1 MNLIGFFRVDRIAFS
16 RSLSTTSSIIEKDWP
31 PLEECV
37 QYKYC
42 IIRQYLQKFEW
53 ESDERD
59 ETFYVR
65 YSSPEDEDEY
75 IAPRTFAFK
84 PSSLKKFVE
93 IARTSRGYDMDV
105 VGEPVPGFM
114 RSPFNVYKKKTI
126 EEYLNYAVEL
136 AINHINSKTVKVYKH
151 VDTLKVID
159 TCHRLLLLTFTAQE
173 TTVKEVE
180 MEKEFAAKTF
190 LAAIYAPAACPET
203 FQLEECFLKPEGPAP
218 WKYVELNDQSFDMQ
232 SLALGD

>member
-1 MNLIGFFRVDRIAFS
+1 M
-16 RSLSTTSSIIEKDWP
+16 SSVMEKDWP

-59 ETFYVR
+59 ETCYEH
-65 YSSPEDEDEY
+65 YSSSEDEDG
-75 IAPRTFAFK
+75 APRIFAFK
-84 PSSLKKFVE
+84 PTSLRKFVE
-93 IARTSRGYDMDV
+93 IARTSRGYDMDA

-126 EEYLNYAVEL
+126 EEYAEYLNYAVEL
-136 AINHINSKTVKVYKH
+136 AINHINSKTGKVYKH

-159 TCHRLLLLTFTAQE
+159 TRHRLLLLTFTAHE
-173 TTVKEVE
+173 TAAKEVE
-180 MEKEFAAKTF
+180 MKKDFAAENF
-190 LAAIYAPAACPET
+190 LAAVYAPAACPET
-203 FQLEECFLKPEGPAP
+203 FLLEECFLKPEGPAP
-218 WKYVELNDQSFDMQ
+218 WKYVELNDQC
-232 SLALGD
+232 

>member
-1 MNLIGFFRVDRIAFS
+1 M
-16 RSLSTTSSIIEKDWP
+16 SSVMEKDWP

-59 ETFYVR
+59 ETFYETC
-65 YSSPEDEDEY
+65 YSEDEEDEY
-75 IAPRTFAFK
+75 VAPRTFAFK

-93 IARTSRGYDMDV
+93 IARTSRGYDMDA

-114 RSPFNVYKKKTI
+114 RDPFNVYKKKTI
-126 EEYLNYAVEL
+126 EEYAEYLNYAVQL
-136 AINHINSKTVKVYKH
+136 AINHINSKTGKVYKH

-159 TCHRLLLLTFTAQE
+159 THHRLLLLTFTAA
-173 TTVKEVE
+173 KEVE
-180 MEKEFAAKTF
+180 MEKEFAAETF
-190 LAAIYAPAACPET
+190 LAAVYAPAACPET

-218 WKYVELNDQSFDMQ
+218 WKYVELNDQC
-232 SLALGD
+232 